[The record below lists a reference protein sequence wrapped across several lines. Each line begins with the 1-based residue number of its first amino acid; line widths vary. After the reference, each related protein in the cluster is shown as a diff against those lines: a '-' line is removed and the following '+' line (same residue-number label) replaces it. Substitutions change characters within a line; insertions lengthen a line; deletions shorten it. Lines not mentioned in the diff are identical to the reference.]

1 MERNEVQNGLYSL
14 VIFSFF
20 FAFQTNSVKAEAAQR
35 RRVKSLYAISELGR
49 KT

>member
-1 MERNEVQNGLYSL
+1 MKCRMDCILWL
-14 VIFSFF
+14 FFSFF